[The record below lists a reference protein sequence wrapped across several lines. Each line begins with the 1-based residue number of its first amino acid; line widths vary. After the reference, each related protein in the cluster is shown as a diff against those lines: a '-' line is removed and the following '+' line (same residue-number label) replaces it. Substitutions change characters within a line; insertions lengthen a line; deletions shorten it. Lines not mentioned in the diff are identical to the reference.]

1 MSCETDDATSQEVLR
16 LTEAR
21 CGRVATSANTQGYV
35 GARKHSNNT
44 GELTALLHAVEDEL
58 HRGDPT
64 SAVTFHVDSLYAIHT
79 ATGKSRV
86 RKANEQLAARLRRA
100 TQALRR
106 GRYTGP
112 AAVRFHHVRSHRADT
127 HMGNNIADGLAK
139 WAVRK
144 ELRKHGTPPFQ
155 NAAETMLEA
164 QRLLAE
170 LQTSSSTSTSTSP

>member
-1 MSCETDDATSQEVLR
+1 MTL
-16 LTEAR
+16 
-21 CGRVATSANTQGYV
+21 
-35 GARKHSNNT
+35 
-44 GELTALLHAVEDEL
+44 
-58 HRGDPT
+58 GDPT

-144 ELRKHGTPPFQ
+144 ELRTQWDAAVSKRGGDVARGATPF
-155 NAAETMLEA
+155 
-164 QRLLAE
+164 
-170 LQTSSSTSTSTSP
+170 S